1 MRQALRVGRG
11 GTSEWER
18 ERSNPEP
25 CAEAWAAGGRGQ
37 GRAAVTGARRAAAAG
52 RPSTPTV
59 RQAGV
64 VPRPPAGQNAG
75 PGGAA
80 SLLRAQQTCPGG
92 QPGDTPRRARSSQ
105 QRRRPCGR
113 ECAWPRS
120 SRAPRRAHA
129 ARPWAGGVHPALARA
144 EPAHGQRRPA
154 EEGAVWAL
162 GTGPHCLRWVMGRWT
177 WGRPSS
183 AR

>member
-1 MRQALRVGRG
+1 MSEATRSRARRRGRPVDADKAEPQSQEHEGRRQRDALPHPPSGRPG
-11 GTSEWER
+11 W
-18 ERSNPEP
+18 
-25 CAEAWAAGGRGQ
+25 CQ
-37 GRAAVTGARRAAAAG
+37 GRPLARTRG
-52 RPSTPTV
+52 L
-59 RQAGV
+59 GG
-64 VPRPPAGQNAG
+64 PRHCC
-75 PGGAA
+75 
-80 SLLRAQQTCPGG
+80 RAQQTCPGG